1 MMTDRLSALVLDDSA
16 HMRGLLRTIL
26 SGFSIRRIEEA
37 GDVDRAVAIAEGG
50 GIDVA
55 LVDLKL
61 EGGTGFDFCR
71 RIRFGPE
78 GPLVRLPIIMVTA
91 HSERTLVRE
100 AINAGVDE
108 FLVKPVSAADVA
120 SKINAVFER
129 RRAFIVSPNYIGP
142 DRRRRNDP
150 EYSGPRRREG
160 EDDALFI

>member
-1 MMTDRLSALVLDDSA
+1 MMTDRLSVLVLDDSA

-129 RRAFIVSPNYIGP
+129 RRTFIVSPNYIGP

>member
-1 MMTDRLSALVLDDSA
+1 MMTDRLSVLVLDDSA

-26 SGFSIRRIEEA
+26 SGFSVRRVEEA
-37 GDVDRAVAIAEGG
+37 ADVDRAVTIAEGG

-61 EGGTGFDFCR
+61 EGGSGFDFCR

-78 GPLVRLPIIMVTA
+78 GPLIRLPIIMVTA

-129 RRAFIVSPNYIGP
+129 RRTFIISPDYIGP

-150 EYSGPRRREG
+150 EYAGPRRRAG
-160 EDDALFI
+160 EDEALFI

>member
-129 RRAFIVSPNYIGP
+129 RRTFIVSPNYIGP

-150 EYSGPRRREG
+150 EYSGPRRRAG

>member
-129 RRAFIVSPNYIGP
+129 RRTFIVSPNYIGP